1 MSKPDKMP
9 TPWPHPKYKTYYLR
23 KRVPTDIKHL
33 WQGADPVQI
42 SLGTKNRQEADHRIC
57 EEWLKLLD
65 RFNALRRVKARQVG
79 LRVELFPDLLDEWFH
94 DNLKEDEIWRFD
106 GTIARADEDK
116 VAGYSELI
124 DLLAEG
130 ADSGKHPE
138 FLTRSAAFFLSKK
151 GINYDRTGFVYD
163 KFLGELSSTY
173 ARYLNALSRR
183 DEGRRVQTPAPPKA
197 KDLMSLETLYEK
209 FKAHKVVN
217 EKWKDP
223 ETQDK
228 REYGPIVRE
237 FQSVVGSKPAH
248 HLTHEDAVKYF
259 EHTAARTDIK
269 LGTKKRNLNRI
280 KTFLNFG
287 RDQYRLPDITGP
299 LQIEADYKKTHSSY
313 VRFTKDDLTALF
325 ASEAYKSN
333 CFKKASQYW
342 LPLIGLYSGA
352 RIDEPAS
359 LLVSEIQQRDGVWCY
374 FMSSDEANGGGKN
387 RFAPRWVPIHPKLIE
402 AGFLTYWETVKEEGH
417 YRLFPEMGN
426 AERDGCGK
434 RATVDFTEY
443 RRSVGVG
450 ALQGRSNKAYH
461 SFRSTLVSELKERG
475 VDGDMRRSL
484 VGHAGEK
491 RDAHEDIYDQAA
503 FQPRK
508 ALAALSMADF
518 GLVHPAFTDTN
529 AMKSARK
536 RYLEGR
542 SSKNGENL

>member
-1 MSKPDKMP
+1 MSKPEKMP
-9 TPWPHPKYKTYYLR
+9 TPWRHPKYKTYYLR
-23 KRVPTDIKHL
+23 KRVPTDIKPL
-33 WQGADPVQI
+33 WEEADPVQI

-57 EEWLKLLD
+57 AEWLKLLD
-65 RFNALRRVKARQVG
+65 RFNDLRRVKARQVG
-79 LRVELFPDLLDEWFH
+79 LSVEIFPDLLDEWFH

-106 GTIARADEDK
+106 GTIARADADK
-116 VAGYSELI
+116 IGGYSELI
-124 DLLAEG
+124 DQLAEG
-130 ADSGKHPE
+130 AESGNHPE
-138 FLTRSAAFFLSKK
+138 FLIRSAAFFLSKK
-151 GINYDRTGFVYD
+151 GINYDRAGFVYG
-163 KFLGELSSTY
+163 KFLDGLSSTY

-183 DEGRRVQTPAPPKA
+183 DEGQRIHTPEPPKT
-197 KDLMSLETLYEK
+197 KDLMSLDALYEK
-209 FKAHKVVN
+209 FKQKRTTDV
-217 EKWKDP
+217 KWKNP

-237 FQSVVGSKPAH
+237 FQSVVGCKPVH
-248 HLTHEDAVKYF
+248 QLTHDDAVKYY

-269 LGTKKRNLNRI
+269 LGTKKRNLTRI
-280 KTFLNFG
+280 KTLLNFG

-299 LQIEADYKKTHSSY
+299 LQIDADYKKTHDSY
-313 VRFTKDDLTALF
+313 VKFSKDDLTALF
-325 ASEAYKSN
+325 ASEIYKSN

-359 LLVSEIQQRDGVWCY
+359 LLVSEVQQRDGVWCY

-402 AGFLTYWETVKEEGH
+402 AGFITYWETVKAEGH
-417 YRLFPEMGN
+417 YRLFPEMGK

-434 RATVDFTEY
+434 RATVDFTGY

-475 VDGDMRRSL
+475 IDGDMRRSL

-491 RDAHEDIYDQAA
+491 RDVHDDIYDQAD
-503 FQPRK
+503 FQPTK
-508 ALAALSMADF
+508 ALAAISRADF
-518 GLVHPAFTDTN
+518 GLKHPVFVDTEP
-529 AMKSARK
+529 MKKARR
-536 RYLEGR
+536 RYL
-542 SSKNGENL
+542 KNPD